1 MSDAVFF
8 LISCR
13 IIDWLGSVG
22 ELVLLLFFWSDCIT
36 AFFFYAFVSYF
47 FCLTCS
53 TNFHARMKL
62 KIINE
67 RMNEPD

>member
-1 MSDAVFF
+1 MESV

-22 ELVLLLFFWSDCIT
+22 ELVLLLFFGAT
-36 AFFFYAFVSYF
+36 ALRPFFFFYAFVSYF

-62 KIINE
+62 RIINE